1 VLRLRIPDL
10 EPWMQERDLMKSRR
24 GMAGWSMTKQTCAI
38 YIRLAIMHSPRTPA
52 CPSIAPC
59 PILAPM
65 LDSTAGKQQQGLRVL
80 QGPQLLKRLYRGR
93 AAAQAAG
100 ACAAK
105 QPGGVRLPDSGSGA
119 TRPMRG
125 DSLSLFS
132 VRSDPANQAVR
143 TPQPP
148 NSPSECRPTW
158 RWSHSRSLDRVG
170 ANGICNQGRYQ
181 GKLGHLSRPNA
192 RRVTS
197 DKGVCDR
204 RQSFASRGS
213 LFFSCAR
220 RLLTKPWSEEAL
232 PSYRFTR
239 QPLPATNDNMHFLLL
254 GATGRT
260 GKHVVSQLLSKGHTA
275 VALVRT
281 EGSLKP
287 QPGLTVVTGSPLSK
301 ADIQSALTAAPG
313 GLVPSAAIMT
323 LNTVRKSDSPFAP
336 QLSPP
341 RLLADSAANA
351 CAALQEAGIRRIVVM
366 STAGAGDSWGNLPW
380 LTKAFMGWTNIK
392 LAVEDHNLVD
402 KEIRETGLD
411 WTLVRASRLEY
422 EDAKQKTADVQTLD
436 GAGVGMRMTDS
447 VSVTSAAGF
456 LIKAA
461 VEGLFVNKAVVIRD

>member
-1 VLRLRIPDL
+1 
-10 EPWMQERDLMKSRR
+10 
-24 GMAGWSMTKQTCAI
+24 
-38 YIRLAIMHSPRTPA
+38 MHSPRTPA

-213 LFFSCAR
+213 LFLLCSSSPHKTLVRGSTTQLPFYTSATPSDKRQHALPPPRRHRPDRQAR
-220 RLLTKPWSEEAL
+220 RLPAAL
-232 PSYRFTR
+232 QGPHGRR
-239 QPLPATNDNMHFLLL
+239 PGPHRGQPQAAAGPHRRDGLAALQGRHPERPHR
-254 GATGRT
+254 GAR
-260 GKHVVSQLLSKGHTA
+260 
-275 VALVRT
+275 R
-281 EGSLKP
+281 
-287 QPGLTVVTGSPLSK
+287 PG
-301 ADIQSALTAAPG
+301 
-313 GLVPSAAIMT
+313 PSAAIMT

-461 VEGLFVNKAVVIRD
+461 VEGLFVKKAVVIRD